1 MRTRRRPSSSIQY
14 DPFSRD
20 GEAASFDGRERGRF
34 LHACLE
40 CVEWL
45 PDGGAFDDAGIEAVV
60 AKALRRLRWSSL
72 PVACRSEDFAESC
85 TGKVLKSLLRRES
98 YLADASRRHAGCESF
113 VAACREADRL
123 EAENER
129 QIAASVAGETILG
142 RLDRVVWLFAG
153 DRLLAAE
160 IVDWKTDAFADDRSD
175 ERLAQLAD
183 YRSAIVNSSGL
194 PEASVAASLVFVT
207 RGEIRTL

>member
-1 MRTRRRPSSSIQY
+1 VY

-20 GEAASFDGRERGRF
+20 AETASYDGRERGRF
-34 LHACLE
+34 VHACLE

-72 PVACRSEDFAESC
+72 PAACKSEDFAQSC
-85 TGKVLKSLLRRES
+85 KGEVLKSLLVRS
-98 YLADASRRHAGCESF
+98 SFLDDAARRHSACETF

-129 QIAASVAGETILG
+129 QVAASIAGETILG

-153 DRLLAAE
+153 DRLLGAE

-175 ERLAQLAD
+175 DRLAQLAD

-194 PEASVAASLVFVT
+194 PAEAVVASLVFVA
-207 RGEIRTL
+207 RDEIRVLNAGMT